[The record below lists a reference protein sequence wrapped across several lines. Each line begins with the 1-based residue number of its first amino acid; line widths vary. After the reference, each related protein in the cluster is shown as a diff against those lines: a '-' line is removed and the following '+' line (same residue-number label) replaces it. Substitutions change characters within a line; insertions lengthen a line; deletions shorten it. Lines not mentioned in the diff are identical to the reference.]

1 MVDVVAA
8 SEKLRPST
16 PPEPV
21 PPPPPKRGDAME
33 ITWACALGHAAP
45 PDSAFCPRCGLPR
58 GTDPALVAVTA
69 EAARPRP
76 AAELSAEELAE
87 REARHAEA
95 IAAAARFEAQP
106 QEFVRAEGEAILI
119 HFIEDGLTAF
129 GQVWYRGQ
137 ELEIGPSHPRW
148 AEALGWI
155 TLDRFAQIERWGKQ
169 KFDRGPWP
177 GRRSYADA
185 AGSFEHLSVT
195 APDGTKIPYAG
206 PSAAELQAADA
217 AEQRRGRAVPA
228 PVYR

>member
-1 MVDVVAA
+1 
-8 SEKLRPST
+8 
-16 PPEPV
+16 
-21 PPPPPKRGDAME
+21 ME
-33 ITWACALGHAAP
+33 ITWTCQLGHISP

-58 GTDPALVAVTA
+58 GAVVQAAVSA

-76 AAELSAEELAE
+76 ASELTPEELAE
-87 REARHAEA
+87 RDLQHAEA
-95 IAAAARFEAQP
+95 VAAAAQFEARP

-148 AEALGWI
+148 QEALGWI

-169 KFDRGPWP
+169 KFDYGPWP
-177 GRRSYADA
+177 GRRSYAEA
-185 AGSFEHLSVT
+185 AGSFEHLSVI

-206 PSAAELQAADA
+206 PSATELKAADD
-217 AEQRRGRAVPA
+217 AEARRGRAVPA
-228 PVYR
+228 PAYR